1 MQQLT
6 NNTTTSRD
14 GTRISYQETG
24 HGPGLVIVHGSL
36 STMRNYSQLIT
47 LLAEHFT
54 VYLYD
59 RRGFIKDAQ
68 WQDFSL
74 QKDIEDV
81 AAVIKATKASN
92 LFGYSLGAIIA
103 LCAAAAL
110 PEVRK
115 LAVYEPPLFPTRE
128 AAEPVMS
135 RLDQELA
142 QHKIAAAL
150 VTAMVGAHLG
160 SPWFNAMP
168 RRLLEFMTKYMMTY
182 GEKEG
187 QGGYLSFRQLAQT
200 LHHDGQVILEM
211 SGKQDEFSR
220 ITAQTLL
227 MGGSKSS
234 KFLKNNL
241 ENLEKIIPQATRHKL
256 PGLEH
261 GSAQNSDMRGK
272 PSPIA
277 AALVDFFS

>member
-1 MQQLT
+1 MQQTT
-6 NNTTTSRD
+6 NHLVTSRD
-14 GTRISYQETG
+14 GTRIPYQKIG
-24 HGPGLVIVHGSL
+24 HGPGLVLVHGSL
-36 STMRNYSQLIT
+36 STIRNYSQLIT
-47 LLAEHFT
+47 LLAAHFT

-59 RRGFIKDAQ
+59 RRGFVKDAQ
-68 WQDFSL
+68 QQDFSL

-81 AAVIKATKASN
+81 AAVIKETKATN

-103 LCAAAAL
+103 LSAAATL
-110 PEVRK
+110 PEIRR

-128 AAEPVMS
+128 AAAPVMS
-135 RLDQELA
+135 RLDKELT

-187 QGGYLSFRQLAQT
+187 QGGYLSFRQLAPT

-211 SGKQDEFSR
+211 SGKQDEYSS
-220 ITAQTLL
+220 ITVPTLL
-227 MGGSKSS
+227 LGGGKSS

-241 ENLEKIIPQATRHKL
+241 DNLEKIIPHATHQQI

-272 PSPIA
+272 PTLIA
-277 AALVDFFS
+277 KALVDFFS